1 MMTFDIPKAG
11 IRESVDKDQR
21 DHNPRAKKKIQP
33 SATCHKIRLYI
44 IRAYLSCP
52 NKQQTTTPSNVL
64 AIPQALNGNDVD
76 GVSSIYT
83 AIGHDGDKHVFFHV
97 EGTRVKE
104 TGLRNNLLHDLAK
117 RKADQLDHQRCDNH
131 SVLSEPKELVDKGQC
146 TAKDN
151 RKEPHAKSV
160 YG

>member
-1 MMTFDIPKAG
+1 MKTLDIPKAG
-11 IRESVDKDQR
+11 IRENVDKDQR
-21 DHNPRAKKKIQP
+21 DHNPKAKNKVQP
-33 SATCHKIRLYI
+33 SAICNKITYI
-44 IRAYLSCP
+44 IRGYLSCP
-52 NKQQTTTPSNVL
+52 DKQQTTTPSNVL
-64 AIPQALNGNDVD
+64 AIPQTLNGDDIN

-97 EGTRVKE
+97 EGTRVEE
-104 TGLRNNLLHDLAK
+104 TGLGNNLLHDLAK
-117 RKADQLDHQRCDNH
+117 RKADQLDHQWCDNH